1 MLKISAYDLE
11 KKHVRFANYIGA
23 SDDIRRIRYG
33 AGDEIRTHDI
43 YLGKV
48 TLYPWATPATDW
60 FIHGKPWK
68 TNKIMIRF
76 ALSKT
81 Y

>member
-1 MLKISAYDLE
+1 MLKVSAYDLE
-11 KKHVRFANYIGA
+11 KNPIRFANFIGA

-48 TLYPWATPATDW
+48 TLYP
-60 FIHGKPWK
+60 
-68 TNKIMIRF
+68 
-76 ALSKT
+76 
-81 Y
+81 